1 MSVSSAPPTAAVS
14 QAAAASGSATG
25 PAAAIVVQVL
35 AAYGGDSV
43 RNGLVQTLQTSVGPS
58 KILSG
63 TITDVRADGTFTLQT
78 KSGAEFSLQR
88 PPDLPLTVGSTVTLR
103 LVATAP
109 QPQVAILTIDGKLVN
124 GPTLGPTAP
133 GTISPGTISPA
144 PISPPPIAQP
154 AAPPPLTNPLP
165 VALPGLPPATLASTV
180 FAAISLE
187 DEVAIE
193 SALTGGGTVATQV
206 AGDTIQAEADSV
218 VATLLRAAP
227 ARVGS
232 APVPPGTRYLTTLA
246 IGSTDALA
254 IGSADAPSIGKTDA
268 LAISSA
274 GAKADPTA
282 PVVPHGLPAA
292 APPEDGTDPQAP
304 ADAEAPPAAPAAA
317 APNPPAPPAPPIDLT
332 NFKALATVLAGR
344 VLATSTDS
352 ETLVGT
358 AVGTLSIPVQDAP
371 PPIGAAIQ
379 LKIIAVAPPVSTE
392 KTLAIKAPVE
402 DTPARQSLLLDAARA
417 LAPISPAL
425 AQQIQTQLSFPPN
438 DQLASLIL
446 SFLGGLKAGSPPP
459 RWPDPPTRKALV
471 EAGRGDVATKLDAD
485 ASQIGQTRP
494 AQPGDWSI
502 TVLPYLGLA
511 TTKPMRLYRRTPDE
525 DEQSKGGGERFVIEL
540 EMVRLGA
547 LQFDGLVRERRFDL
561 ALRSEKPLDEGLR
574 KIVEQTFRDSLL
586 IAGWSGELSYA
597 RSGPVP
603 MIPLQ
608 PDGTGVGL
616 SA

>member
-1 MSVSSAPPTAAVS
+1 MSVSSAPPTSSVS

-43 RNGLVQTLQTSVGPS
+43 RNGLVQTLQTSAGPS
-58 KILSG
+58 NILSG
-63 TITDVRADGTFTLQT
+63 TITDVRADGTFTLRT
-78 KSGAEFSLQR
+78 KSGADFSLQR
-88 PPDLPLTVGSTVTLR
+88 PPDLPLTVGSAVTVR
-103 LVATAP
+103 IVAVAP
-109 QPQVAILTIDGKLVN
+109 QPQVAILTIDGKLVSS
-124 GPTLGPTAP
+124 PTT
-133 GTISPGTISPA
+133 GTIA
-144 PISPPPIAQP
+144 PLPIAPPIAQP

-165 VALPGLPPATLASTV
+165 AAVPGLPPATLASTV

-193 SALTGGGTVATQV
+193 SALTGGGTVATQAADEAV
-206 AGDTIQAEADSV
+206 QVEADSV
-218 VATLLRAAP
+218 VATLVRAAP

-232 APVPPGTRYLTTLA
+232 APIPPGTRYLTTLSV
-246 IGSTDALA
+246 GN
-254 IGSADAPSIGKTDA
+254 ADAE
-268 LAISSA
+268 
-274 GAKADPTA
+274 PTA
-282 PVVPHGLPAA
+282 PAIARGLPAA
-292 APPEDGTDPQAP
+292 APAAPGEETDPVAP
-304 ADAEAPPAAPAAA
+304 EQPAPA
-317 APNPPAPPAPPIDLT
+317 APNPAQPAAPPVDLAG
-332 NFKALATVLAGR
+332 FKALTTVLAGR
-344 VLATSTDS
+344 VLATSTAS
-352 ETLVGT
+352 ETLVDT

-371 PPIGAAIQ
+371 PAIGAAIQ
-379 LKIIAVAPPVSTE
+379 LKITAVAPPDTTE
-392 KTLAIKAPVE
+392 KSVAVNAPIE
-402 DTPARQSLLLDAARA
+402 DTQAQQPLLQEAARA
-417 LAPISPAL
+417 LAPFAPAVAL
-425 AQQIQTQLSFPPN
+425 QLQAQLSLPPN
-438 DQLASLIL
+438 DQLAALIL
-446 SFLGGLKAGSPPP
+446 SFLGGLKRGEPQP

-471 EAGRGDVATKLDAD
+471 EAGRGDIATRLDAD

-525 DEQSKGGGERFVIEL
+525 EEQSKGGGERFVIEL

-561 ALRSEKPLDEGLR
+561 VLRSEKPLEQDLR

-597 RSGPVP
+597 RSGPIP

-608 PDGTGVGL
+608 PDSGGVGL

>member
-1 MSVSSAPPTAAVS
+1 MSVSSAPPTSAVS

-88 PPDLPLTVGSTVTLR
+88 PPDLPLTVGSAVTLR
-103 LVATAP
+103 LVAIAP

-124 GPTLGPTAP
+124 GPPTGTTAP
-133 GTISPGTISPA
+133 GPISPG
-144 PISPPPIAQP
+144 PIPPPPIAQP

-165 VALPGLPPATLASTV
+165 VAVPGLPPATLASTV

-193 SALTGGGTVATQV
+193 SALTGGGTVATQA
-206 AGDTIQAEADSV
+206 AGDAIQAVADSV

-232 APVPPGTRYLTTLA
+232 APVPPGTRYLTSLV
-246 IGSTDALA
+246 IGN
-254 IGSADAPSIGKTDA
+254 ADA
-268 LAISSA
+268 
-274 GAKADPTA
+274 DPIA
-282 PVVPHGLPAA
+282 PIIVRGPPAA
-292 APPEDGTDPQAP
+292 APPEDGADPRAP
-304 ADAEAPPAAPAAA
+304 VDAEAPPAAPVAVTATA
-317 APNPPAPPAPPIDLT
+317 TPNPPAPPVDLT

-352 ETLVGT
+352 ETLVDT

-371 PPIGAAIQ
+371 PSIGAAIQ
-379 LKIIAVAPPVSTE
+379 LKIIAVAPPDTAE
-392 KTLAIKAPVE
+392 KALPIKAPVE
-402 DTPARQSLLLDAARA
+402 DTPARQSQLLEAARA
-417 LAPISPAL
+417 LAPIAPAL
-425 AQQIQTQLSFPPN
+425 AQQIQTQLSLPPN

-446 SFLGGLKAGSPPP
+446 SFLGGLKAGSPQP

-471 EAGRGDVATKLDAD
+471 EASRGDVATKLDAD
-485 ASQIGQTRP
+485 ASQIGQSRP

-525 DEQSKGGGERFVIEL
+525 EEKSKGGGERFVIEL

-586 IAGWSGELSYA
+586 IAGWSGELTYA

-608 PDGTGVGL
+608 PEATGVGL

>member
-1 MSVSSAPPTAAVS
+1 MSVSNAPPNAVVGSTVPSSGGVTAPSAVI
-14 QAAAASGSATG
+14 
-25 PAAAIVVQVL
+25 AIQVL

-43 RNGLVQTLQTSVGPS
+43 RNGLVQTLQTNAGPS
-58 KILSG
+58 NILSG
-63 TITDVRADGTFTLQT
+63 TITDVRADGTFTLLT

-88 PPDLPLTVGSTVTLR
+88 PPDLPLTVGSAVTLR
-103 LVATAP
+103 LIAMAP
-109 QPQVAILTIDGKLVN
+109 QPQVAILTIDGKLVS
-124 GPTLGPTAP
+124 GPATGAV
-133 GTISPGTISPA
+133 A
-144 PISPPPIAQP
+144 PPPIAQP
-154 AAPPPLTNPLP
+154 AFPAIVPALTNPLP
-165 VALPGLPPATLASTV
+165 AAVPGLPAATLASTV

-193 SALTGGGTVATQV
+193 SALTGGSTIAAQAGEETV
-206 AGDTIQAEADSV
+206 QAEADSV
-218 VATLLRAAP
+218 VATLVRAAP

-232 APVPPGTRYLTTLA
+232 APVPPGTRYLTTLSV
-246 IGSTDALA
+246 GT
-254 IGSADAPSIGKTDA
+254 ADS
-268 LAISSA
+268 
-274 GAKADPTA
+274 DPPPPTVA
-282 PVVPHGLPAA
+282 RGLPATSA
-292 APPEDGTDPQAP
+292 AP
-304 ADAEAPPAAPAAA
+304 ADPVDTETVEPAPDEPAAVPPTSPQPAAA
-317 APNPPAPPAPPIDLT
+317 AVDLT
-332 NFKALATVLAGR
+332 GFKALTTVLVGR

-352 ETLVGT
+352 ETLVDT

-379 LKIIAVAPPVSTE
+379 LKIIAVAPPDATE
-392 KTLAIKAPVE
+392 KPVPVKAPIE
-402 DTPARQSLLLDAARA
+402 DAQASQPLLQEAARA
-417 LAPISPAL
+417 LAMVAPAL
-425 AQQIQTQLSFPPN
+425 AQQIQTRLSLSPN

-446 SFLGGLKAGSPPP
+446 SFMGGLKAGSPAP

-471 EAGRGDVATKLDAD
+471 EAGRSDIATKLDAD

-525 DEQSKGGGERFVIEL
+525 EEQSKGGGERFVIEL

-561 ALRSEKPLDEGLR
+561 VLRSEKPLEDEL
-574 KIVEQTFRDSLL
+574 KQIVERTFRDSLL
-586 IAGWSGELSYA
+586 IAGWSGELNYA
-597 RSGPVP
+597 RSGPIP

-608 PDGTGVGL
+608 PDAAGVGL